1 MVVAQLGFI
10 TPISRH
16 IKDTSWLSSCHP
28 KLIPAPGEGSFYLAT
43 SPPKMWR
50 WSSNHCYPLLPI
62 HRVQNKPIPSLAISG
77 TLARGLFATH
87 WGKKKKK
94 RYLFIAFPGLIVEVP
109 KLQQVLGSHKSTTQS
124 INILF
129 VASHPKAG
137 KTSAAFLCIFHA
149 IFFSMPPAA
158 IGLKFSHCRQPQ
170 WTNRDA
176 ANGPR
181 ISTDVNWAAPLT
193 SAGVGSLTKRL
204 VQNTSAPTIT
214 IHDLYP
220 LISRQIW
227 LSAHANIKLLFPE
240 LEILR
245 GALGI
250 LVHTQTCDFLLM
262 HINMSLP

>member
-16 IKDTSWLSSCHP
+16 IKDISWLSSCHP

-94 RYLFIAFPGLIVEVP
+94 KRYLFIAFPRLIVEVP

-149 IFFSMPPAA
+149 IFFNASCSYRTQILPLSAA
-158 IGLKFSHCRQPQ
+158 PVNQPRCRK
-170 WTNRDA
+170 WTQNFNRCKLSCPTDVSW
-176 ANGPR
+176 GR
-181 ISTDVNWAAPLT
+181 ISYQKAC
-193 SAGVGSLTKRL
+193 SKYQCSYHH
-204 VQNTSAPTIT
+204 NTWFVST
-214 IHDLYP
+214 
-220 LISRQIW
+220 
-227 LSAHANIKLLFPE
+227 NI
-240 LEILR
+240 
-245 GALGI
+245 
-250 LVHTQTCDFLLM
+250 
-262 HINMSLP
+262 